1 MYFEDREDAAKQ
13 LATKLKA
20 FAQNEDVIVV
30 GLPRG
35 GVVTAAVIAR
45 ALSLPLDIIV
55 TRKIG
60 APHSPELAVGAVTE
74 EGEVLRSEELIAELS
89 VTNNYIAQEAAVQ
102 KQEAQRRLQTYRG
115 DRAPL
120 DLSGKTVLLVDDGVA
135 TGATMK
141 AAIASAKAKG
151 AKKIVVAVP
160 VAPQETVA
168 ALKTLVDDV
177 ACLHAPESFAAIG
190 QFYRN
195 FEQVTDE
202 EVVELLDQNE

>member
-1 MYFEDREDAAKQ
+1 MYFEDREDAAAQ
-13 LATKLKA
+13 LVAKLEAYTHK
-20 FAQNEDVIVV
+20 EDVIVL

-115 DRAPL
+115 DSPPL
-120 DLSGKTVLLVDDGVA
+120 DLSGKTVLLVDDGIA

-151 AKKIVVAVP
+151 AQKIVVAVP
-160 VAPQETVA
+160 VAPQETVE
-168 ALKTLVDDV
+168 ALKALVDDV
-177 ACLHAPESFAAIG
+177 VCLHAPESFAAIG
-190 QFYRN
+190 QFYAR
-195 FEQVTDE
+195 FAQVTDE
-202 EVVELLDQNE
+202 EVIKLLGD